1 MGKLKDELLEAFGC
15 KKAKKMNSVKL
26 KALKKQ
32 RDEARAKFNKIDEN
46 LRENCHCPPQFMKT
60 EVGYETDTLGSNGR
74 NYYQDFCSV
83 CGKYHGTYGGVYSS
97 HRSGAKYPTAE
108 KKDFQ

>member
-1 MGKLKDELLEAFGC
+1 MP
-15 KKAKKMNSVKL
+15 AKNRKMTSAKL

-32 RDEARAKFNKIDEN
+32 RDALRDRFNKVDTK
-46 LRENCHCPPQFMKT
+46 LSDSCHCPPQFMKT

-74 NYYQDFCSV
+74 SYYQDFCSV

-108 KKDFQ
+108 KKDFR